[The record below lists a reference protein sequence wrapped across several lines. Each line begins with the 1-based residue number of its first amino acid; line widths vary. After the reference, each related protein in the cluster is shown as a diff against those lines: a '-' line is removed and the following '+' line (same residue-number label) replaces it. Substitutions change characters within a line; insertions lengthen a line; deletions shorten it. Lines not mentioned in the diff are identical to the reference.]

1 MENNRPFWNALLNFF
16 PIKWFC
22 NLKISKKAMQI
33 PIFQKIFNY
42 EMVTYIF
49 FGVVTTVINYISY
62 WLLCLAFSIPMSNV
76 SAKQNLLSVL
86 ANTIA
91 FIISLIFAF
100 VTNKIIVFGSR
111 DYSFKTVIKEF
122 VSFTTARLLTFGL
135 ESLILF
141 VAGALKFNLLIAKIF
156 ANVLVVILNY
166 IFSKLFIFKNKGAK

>member
-1 MENNRPFWNALLNFF
+1 MENNKPFWNAMLNFA

-22 NLKISKKAMQI
+22 NLKISKKLMQI
-33 PIFQKIFNY
+33 PFFQKIFNY
-42 EMVTYIF
+42 EMITYVF
-49 FGVVTTVINYISY
+49 YGVVTTVINYISY

-76 SAKQNLLSVL
+76 SPKQNILSVV

-91 FIISLIFAF
+91 FIISLVFAF

-111 DYSFKTVIKEF
+111 DYSLITIFKEF
-122 VSFTTARLLTFGL
+122 TSFTTARLLTFGL

-141 VAGALKFNLLIAKIF
+141 LAGIAKFNLLIAKVF

-166 IFSKLFIFKNKGAK
+166 VFSKLFIFKNKGEE